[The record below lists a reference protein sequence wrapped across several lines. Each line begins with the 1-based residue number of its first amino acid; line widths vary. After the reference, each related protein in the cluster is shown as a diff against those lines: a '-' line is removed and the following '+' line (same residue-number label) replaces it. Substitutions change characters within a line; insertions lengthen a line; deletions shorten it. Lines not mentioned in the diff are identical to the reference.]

1 MASESTQ
8 GLLSRLRRIGVM
20 IEDTLLILFLSLMIL
35 LACGQIVLRNFFSI
49 GLVWADGL
57 LQISVLWLGLL
68 GAMAA
73 SRDDNH
79 INIDVLTRFCPE
91 GLRVPIRLLSYLF
104 TAVVCGI
111 LAWQSFQFVQSEYTF
126 GTTGVGKYPIW
137 IFQSILPIAF
147 GLISYR
153 YVLNF
158 FVLLRGT
165 RREEKDNQ

>member
-1 MASESTQ
+1 ME
-8 GLLSRLRRIGVM
+8 LLSRLRRIGTL
-20 IEDTLLILFLSLMIL
+20 IEDGLLILFLATMIL
-35 LACGQIVLRNFFSI
+35 LACGQILLRNLFSI

-79 INIDVLTRFCPE
+79 INIDVLTRFFPP
-91 GLRVPIRLLSYLF
+91 RWQIPFRLVSHLFTALVCGVIAWQSYLF
-104 TAVVCGI
+104 VK
-111 LAWQSFQFVQSEYTF
+111 SEFIF
-126 GTTGVGKYPIW
+126 GTAGVGNWPVW
-137 IFQSILPIAF
+137 VFQSILPLGF

-158 FVLLRGT
+158 FVLLGRFRSAGEGGET
-165 RREEKDNQ
+165 